1 MLTKQVMLTGVLTL
15 AGALGIGVYMQASET
30 RWGTGETGQPAAADT
45 GTFAEPETES
55 LLIEKISLT
64 SAPSSPSSETIGLP
78 RAEPVNEASCQTM
91 AKAEAAPLAMVK
103 LSVDAPCRPNERL
116 TVHHSGMSFA
126 VSLDDT
132 GSYETFVPALTRTA
146 VFIAETQ
153 SGSGSGAVA
162 VAEVDGIEDFERV
175 VVQWSGNSG
184 LELHARE
191 FGAAY
196 GGEGHVWHGA
206 EDHAGM
212 GRIDRLGEQS
222 LLVPRIAEIY
232 SLPSSLPGQSG
243 TVSLTAEAEVTGG
256 NCGRDIFAQA
266 LQLTGGRLSSR
277 DLVMGM
283 PDCEAQGSFLVLN
296 NLLEDLKIAA
306 N

>member
-1 MLTKQVMLTGVLTL
+1 MLTKQVMLKGALTL
-15 AGALGIGVYMQASET
+15 AGALGIGVYMQAPET
-30 RWGTGETGQPAAADT
+30 RWGTSGTGQPAAADA
-45 GTFAEPETES
+45 GTFVEPETAS

-64 SAPSSPSSETIGLP
+64 SAPSGPSSESIGLP
-78 RAEPVNEASCQTM
+78 RAEPVTEASCQTT

-103 LSVDAPCRPNERL
+103 LSVDAPCRRNERL
-116 TVHHSGMSFA
+116 TVHHSGMSFT
-126 VSLDDT
+126 VSLDGT

-153 SGSGSGAVA
+153 SGSGAVA
-162 VAEVDGIEDFERV
+162 VAEIDGIEDFERV

-222 LLVPRIAEIY
+222 VLAPRIAEIY

-277 DLVMGM
+277 DLVMVM